1 MTFRIAVANEKG
13 GVGKTTT
20 AINVAGA
27 LAAAGCEVLFVDLDA
42 QGNGTVGLG
51 LEAEYTTEE
60 RSLYDALTE
69 INTSNAISINELIYE
84 HTEFDVIPSHIDMF
98 NAEADLQTAMRG
110 RERLWMLFEALE
122 EYGDDMD
129 INTNMGDY
137 DFIIVDAPPSLGMLT
152 DNALLACRNTLIPA
166 LAEASS
172 QHALNILFDH
182 IETIEAGYGVGI
194 DPIGVVLNRIEV
206 DGEANRLRSWFDSE
220 FASLP
225 LWEIRNRVALKR
237 AWANGVSVFEH
248 TETTDM
254 DKRFERIAEHLISNA
269 ELERTTI

>member
-51 LEAEYTTEE
+51 LEAQYTTEE

-69 INTSNAISINELIYE
+69 INTSSAISIDDLIYE

-122 EYGDDMD
+122 EYGDDMST
-129 INTNMGDY
+129 NTNIGDY

-152 DNALLACRNTLIPA
+152 DNALLACRNILIPA

-182 IETIEAGYGVGI
+182 IETIEAGYGIGI

-237 AWANGVSVFEH
+237 AWANSVSVFEH

-254 DKRFERIAEHLISNA
+254 DERFEKIAEHLISKA